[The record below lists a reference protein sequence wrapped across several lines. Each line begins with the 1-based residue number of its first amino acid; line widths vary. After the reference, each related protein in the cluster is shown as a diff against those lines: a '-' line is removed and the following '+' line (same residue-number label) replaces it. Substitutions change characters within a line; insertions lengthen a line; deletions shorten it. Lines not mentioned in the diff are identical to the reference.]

1 VLKCNT
7 QSSSQNSDFVDIPE
21 MTAFLFLALAVS
33 SAVAAPRSQS
43 KAVLLS
49 SRRGPD
55 DDHFVDELH
64 DNAKPK
70 VVENKP
76 KTPMEKDFVAMD
88 TNGDRKLEPEE
99 LMFRQYATGCEPI
112 EAQIRAVDYMK
123 CGDLNKDGTISLHEF
138 NESAKPAWADCV
150 KQSDVRRSH
159 GFVKFFDADQNL
171 DGFLTNKELTVGM
184 ITLWGQPGEQLADP
198 LLKCADKNKDGKLDQ
213 KEFHDSI
220 AAYNPGTR
228 TWQMWSGTSDKE
240 ILKCMETAFKKFD
253 AALVFHATDKNK
265 DLKISEQEG
274 YDVMAKV
281 HQNGASTISSVEADA
296 IFKAADKDKDG
307 FLNFEEFEKAGEAY
321 KGKNEADAA
330 FLLSG
335 HAKWAPDTYDEGY
348 GMSLACHDREGNEWR
363 VFSDDLGKVT
373 VTPTDDQGAVKV
385 TQR

>member
-1 VLKCNT
+1 
-7 QSSSQNSDFVDIPE
+7 
-21 MTAFLFLALAVS
+21 MTGIFLLALS
-33 SAVAAPRSQS
+33 LGSAAAAPRNQP

-64 DNAKPK
+64 DNAVPKGGASKPQSSI
-70 VVENKP
+70 
-76 KTPMEKDFVAMD
+76 EKDFVSMD
-88 TNGDRKLEPEE
+88 TNGDKQLEPEE

-112 EAQIRAVDYMK
+112 EAQIRANDYMR
-123 CGDLNKDGTISLHEF
+123 CGDLNKDGMISLPEF
-138 NESAKPAWADCV
+138 NESGKTAWAECV
-150 KQSDVRRSH
+150 KQSAVRRSH

-171 DGFLTNKELTVGM
+171 DGFLTQKELAVGV
-184 ITLWGQPGEQLADP
+184 ISLWGQPGEQLVDP

-213 KEFHDSI
+213 TEFHDSI

-240 ILKCMETAFKKFD
+240 ILKCMQDAFKKFD
-253 AALVFHATDKNK
+253 AALVFHATDKNG
-265 DLKISEQEG
+265 DQKISESES
-274 YDVMAKV
+274 YNVMAAA
-281 HQNGASTISSVEADA
+281 HQNGASTISSVEADS

-307 FLNFEEFEKAGEAY
+307 FLNFEEFMGAGEAY
-321 KGKNEADAA
+321 KGENEKNA
-330 FLLSG
+330 FLLGG

-348 GMSLACHDREGNEWR
+348 GMSIACHDREGNAWR